1 MKELFTSLLIL
12 LICLSCKQQSKYVN
26 PSLKIINDTWES
38 LTKQKISK
46 DSLIIIFSKQIKRD
60 PFHRES
66 ILLMQSY
73 IDKLET
79 KSQIKFYIDNIFVR
93 PNPALVGIP
102 IPPPKQGRII
112 PDSKYNTYFMF
123 VLANRKY
130 NFDSVSR
137 YILINKLN
145 DCELREVFLAYY
157 ERLFHEVYNNNF
169 SKIIDATNDR
179 IDSCTLKNVKLLQD
193 LIRKY

>member
-1 MKELFTSLLIL
+1 MKELFTSLMIL

-193 LIRKY
+193 LFRKY

>member
-1 MKELFTSLLIL
+1 MKELFTSLMIL

-102 IPPPKQGRII
+102 TLPPKQGRII

>member
-26 PSLKIINDTWES
+26 PSLKIVNDTWES

-60 PFHRES
+60 PFHGES
-66 ILLMQSY
+66 ILLMQSF
-73 IDKLET
+73 IDKLDT
-79 KSQIKFYIDNIFVR
+79 KSQIKFYIENVFVR
-93 PNPALVGIP
+93 LNPALVGVP
-102 IPPPKQGRII
+102 PPPPKQGRII
-112 PDSKYNTYFMF
+112 PDSKYITYFLF

-130 NFDSVSR
+130 NYDSVSR

-145 DCELREVFLAYY
+145 DCELNDVFLGYY

-179 IDSCTLKNVKLLQD
+179 IDSCTLKNIKLLQD

>member
-1 MKELFTSLLIL
+1 MFIFFLIILF
-12 LICLSCKQQSKYVN
+12 CLSCKQQSKYVDPN
-26 PSLKIINDTWES
+26 LKFINEIREAF
-38 LTKQKISK
+38 TKQKVSK

-60 PFHRES
+60 PFHSES

-73 IDKLET
+73 IDKLDT

-102 IPPPKQGRII
+102 PPPPKERRMH
-112 PDSKYNTYFMF
+112 PDSTYNTYFML
-123 VLANRKY
+123 VLTDRKY

-145 DCELREVFLAYY
+145 DCELSEVFLRYY
-157 ERLFHEVYNNNF
+157 ERLLHEVYNNNF
-169 SKIIDATNDR
+169 SKIIDPTNDR
-179 IDSCTLKNVKLLQD
+179 IDSYTLKNVKLLKE
-193 LIRKY
+193 LFRKY